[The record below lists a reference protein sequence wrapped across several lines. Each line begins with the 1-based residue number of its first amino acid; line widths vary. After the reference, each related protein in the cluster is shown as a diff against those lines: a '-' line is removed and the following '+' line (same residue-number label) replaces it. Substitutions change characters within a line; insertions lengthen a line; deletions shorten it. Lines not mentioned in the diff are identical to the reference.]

1 MIYIFL
7 GLVFYTSL
15 LLIGTFASR
24 MANTNLVSAIVS
36 IFSAI
41 IPTLVAI
48 PLLNKA
54 TIENQRIGVMAAIV
68 AGLIVGL
75 FILVLNKSLAV
86 NKVGIVIPIIFG
98 GSIFLSTI
106 LSYFIFKEKVNLMHG
121 IGLGFLGI
129 GILIITYVK
138 FVEK

>member
-36 IFSAI
+36 LFSAI

-54 TIENQRIGVMAAIV
+54 TIENQRIGVMAAII

-75 FILVLNKSLAV
+75 FTLVLNKSLAV

-106 LSYFIFKEKVNLMHG
+106 LSYFIFKEKVSLMHG